1 MAKTLGFWMH
11 VCMRHRYDTDPKSPP
26 KVHLQMKVQ
35 EKATLEFHTCDAPL
49 LCWKVR
55 GNSDSLKRTVAQHAL
70 TTNEREC
77 GAFAQARKDALASR
91 QAARTASAAQR
102 LC

>member
-1 MAKTLGFWMH
+1 MTQTPNLLQ
-11 VCMRHRYDTDPKSPP
+11 
-26 KVHLQMKVQ
+26 VHLQMKLQ

-70 TTNEREC
+70 ITNEREC
-77 GAFAQARKDALASR
+77 GACAGTQTRKDALASR
-91 QAARTASAAQR
+91 QR
-102 LC
+102 LRAPPLPRGAYADGS